1 MATINKNKFWP
12 RKEKFSGLF
21 SSVWSGMV
29 FVRVEIY
36 LGQVKNVRITVDIV
50 AVEHSRQ

>member
-21 SSVWSGMV
+21 SCVWSGM
-29 FVRVEIY
+29 VEIY